1 MASTG
6 KAFCSV
12 ACGIMLDEHRESIPE
27 GLDTKVFTPQYLP
40 AAFPLD
46 DQRKADISLGQLLC
60 MTAGYH
66 GEGVAPGGVHGKTHP
81 LKAVMNSTFELPI
94 DAALGLQRGGNLQDI
109 SQLDMSSITAP
120 LWTEPGGGYSYSSPS
135 PHVASIVLREV
146 TGMDLKDYIDEK
158 LAKPMGW
165 GAWDYCHRWDVP
177 SNGAG
182 SIAVRATDAL
192 RFGYCLLRSGRW
204 GEKQLVPPDYVKAC
218 GTPSPYNPHAPFSLQ
233 FEHNADW
240 HVAGAPTDAFWKS
253 GAGGFC
259 LYVVPSL
266 DLVIYKLGGQTIGQ
280 YDPAATG
287 VTPPQPFDSCD
298 SSRDDWEPAE
308 EGPFVDAAGSL
319 TRVLEMVAAAVTD

>member
-66 GEGVAPGGVHGKTHP
+66 GEGVAPGVVHGKTHP

-120 LWTEPGGGYSYSSPS
+120 LWTAPGGGYSYSSPS

-218 GTPSPYNPHAPFSLQ
+218 GTPSPYNTHAPFSLCSSTT
-233 FEHNADW
+233 
-240 HVAGAPTDAFWKS
+240 PTGTWPAHPRTHS
-253 GAGGFC
+253 GRAELEASAC
-259 LYVVPSL
+259 TSCPAWTWSSTSLAVKPS
-266 DLVIYKLGGQTIGQ
+266 
-280 YDPAATG
+280 
-287 VTPPQPFDSCD
+287 
-298 SSRDDWEPAE
+298 
-308 EGPFVDAAGSL
+308 GST
-319 TRVLEMVAAAVTD
+319 TRQQRG